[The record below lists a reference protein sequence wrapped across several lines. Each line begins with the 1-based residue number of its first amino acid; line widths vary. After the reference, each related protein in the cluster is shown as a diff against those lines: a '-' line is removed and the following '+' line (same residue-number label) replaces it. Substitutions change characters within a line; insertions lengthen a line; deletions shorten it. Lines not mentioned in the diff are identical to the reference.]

1 MKKGFCLALAALVWL
16 TLVLRLGLVA
26 VEAADVGN
34 SPMWAVVCS
43 FQYFTLTT
51 TLLAALVLSVAV
63 WRPGSWLA
71 GPVWSGM
78 VCTSLILVALVYT
91 LMLRHLWEP
100 EGLRKLADIL
110 LHDIIPPLFFVYWLV
125 FASRVKLAWHTVLI
139 WLVYPVSYLVA
150 IILLGTA
157 TGSYPYPFL
166 QVGELGLARVLLNSL
181 ELLLFYTALG
191 ALLLCVSRA
200 IIQYTSRK

>member
-16 TLVLRLGLVA
+16 TLFLRLGLVA
-26 VEAADVGN
+26 VEAEDAGN
-34 SPMWAVVCS
+34 SALWAVLCS

-51 TLLAALVLSVAV
+51 TLLAALVLSATV
-63 WRPGSWLA
+63 WRPASWLA

-78 VCTSLILVALVYT
+78 ACASLVLVALVYT

-100 EGLRKLADIL
+100 EGLRKLVDVL

-125 FASRVKLAWHTVLI
+125 FASRLKLAWHTLLI
-139 WLVYPVSYLVA
+139 WLAYPVNYLLA
-150 IILLGTA
+150 IMWLGNA

-166 QVGELGLARVLLNSL
+166 QVGELGLAQVLLNSL
-181 ELLLFYTALG
+181 ELLLFYAALG
-191 ALLLCVSRA
+191 ALLLGISRG
-200 IIQYTSRK
+200 IIQYTSRR